1 MTTRDSTGLS
11 GAGPISTDLISTDLI
26 STVPVPVD
34 PVPAGPTPAGPIPP
48 SLAEAAASVPVA
60 PVRGSSTDAL
70 PGHRAA
76 GAVQAGQAGAEQMG
90 TGQMGAGQPELASL
104 AALARTL
111 HLQGDERL
119 AEVAGQYLA
128 LALRL
133 DDDAA
138 QAEGLSYLSGLEQRQ
153 GLYLQAT
160 EHLRQEALMRARL
173 GDWAGQVECL
183 SNLGTLHATL
193 GDHAEALTT
202 LFQCLQLS
210 VQYAEVSA
218 ESRAACLVNIGHTYL
233 ALRQYPQALEYL
245 VPGLEMA
252 AQEGDTDTQLSALSE
267 LGLVYKAQKQ
277 FPLAISTLSLGLEL
291 AQATN
296 AQELIDLTDNLGQVY
311 SDMGDFA
318 RARELFGESLRQSL
332 VQEDLQG
339 RVNAQLSL
347 GRLSFL
353 QGQSAGAHV
362 LLSAAL
368 EAALAHDMRQSA
380 LEVYQALYQGFES
393 VNDLGAAFPY
403 LRAYQRLAG
412 QLFNETSERRAQ
424 TLTARFEAERARQE
438 ADMFRQI
445 GEVSQ
450 TARLQA
456 EETVRVR
463 TAELE
468 AAQIEIVT
476 RLGMAS
482 EYRDDE
488 TGQHTRRVG
497 ELSGHLAQAL
507 GLPHETVD
515 LIRWA
520 ARLHDIG
527 KIGIPDTVLLK
538 HGTYTPEEFGRMK
551 AHTVIGSKVLEG
563 STSPL
568 LKMAE
573 EIARTHHER
582 WDGKGYPS
590 GLAGEDIPISGRV
603 VSAADVFDALITARL
618 YKPAWSIE
626 EALIEMQKQSG
637 SQFDPRIVDCL
648 TSLIG
653 SKLSPLGNSVSELL
667 HPRPVLV
674 KPAVPAQPRA
684 GADAALA
691 DLIERAWT
699 LRESHSR
706 EAEALASEGLAQA
719 EAGNDELLLGL
730 AHRNLGWFRFMS
742 SAFEEA
748 LGHLVRGLDIG
759 VAHGELTLQADCANL
774 MAGVYNSL
782 SDHDKATEQL
792 SVVLKIAREQKD
804 RQREAHCLH
813 NLGIVT
819 MASRSLDEANKYVIE
834 SLSVYREIGDHSGEA
849 KAMGTYANLAFEQG
863 DFELSIRLADK
874 AATQAREYDQLLVEA
889 LAQSTAGK
897 AHARLAQYDLAES
910 LQQQALNYATTAGYP
925 QTRGWSLY
933 ELGQVYHQRGNSQQ
947 AKDAYTSALLL
958 AQELNVKDL
967 EMQVH
972 HSLYELSAAVGDTG
986 AALEFYRK
994 HHAVELDIFNQE
1006 ASLKTRALMV
1016 QLEVERAKSDA
1027 QIYKLRSI
1035 ELASANEALERA
1047 NAEKSGLVNMLED
1060 QSKLLKRQLSEDG
1073 LTGLYNRKHIEGLL
1087 QHEFWQK
1094 KASDQLLC
1102 IAMVDIDHFKL
1113 INDRFSHLVGDQVLR
1128 VVAQLFTQACRPSD
1142 AIGRYGGEEFLF
1154 VFPESTLEQGQR
1166 VCERVQNAIRAYA
1179 WDQVHPGLSVTL
1191 SIGVVADLNVPN
1203 HERLI
1208 SHADTKLYEAKNSGR
1223 DRICL

>member
-1 MTTRDSTGLS
+1 MTTY
-11 GAGPISTDLISTDLI
+11 
-26 STVPVPVD
+26 D
-34 PVPAGPTPAGPIPP
+34 PVGPASLLPAPDLNITT
-48 SLAEAAASVPVA
+48 AAFLE
-60 PVRGSSTDAL
+60 RRRTDA
-70 PGHRAA
+70 
-76 GAVQAGQAGAEQMG
+76 VQ
-90 TGQMGAGQPELASL
+90 TGQVDTGQSPGGHPELASL

-119 AEVAGQYLA
+119 SGVAAQYLE
-128 LALRL
+128 LATQLG
-133 DDDAA
+133 DDAA

-160 EHLRQEALMRARL
+160 EHLRQEALVRARL

-202 LFQCLQLS
+202 LFQCQQLS

-245 VPGLEMA
+245 VPGLETA
-252 AQEGDTDTQLSALSE
+252 AQAGDTDTQLSALSE

-311 SDMGDFA
+311 SDMGDFV

-332 VQEDLQG
+332 AQDDLQG
-339 RVNAQLSL
+339 RVNAQISL
-347 GRLSFL
+347 GRLGFL
-353 QGQSAGAHV
+353 QGQSAGAHT

-368 EAALAHDMRQSA
+368 EAALAHDMWQSA

-403 LRAYQRLAG
+403 LRAHQALAG
-412 QLFNETSERRAQ
+412 QLFNENSERRAQ

-538 HGTYTPEEFGRMK
+538 HGAYTPEEFGRMK

-590 GLAGEDIPISGRV
+590 GLAGDDIPISGRV
-603 VSAADVFDALITARL
+603 VSVADVFDALITARL

-626 EALIEMQKQSG
+626 EALLEMQKQSG

-653 SKLSPLGNSVSELL
+653 SKVSPLGNSVSELL
-667 HPRPVLV
+667 HPRPVPV
-674 KPAVPAQPRA
+674 KPAAAALPRA

-706 EAEALASEGLAQA
+706 EAEALATEGLIQA
-719 EAGNDELLLGL
+719 EAGTDELLLGL

-759 VAHGELTLQADCANL
+759 VAHAELTLQADCANL

-782 SDHDKATEQL
+782 ADYDKSTEQL
-792 SVVLKIAREQKD
+792 SAVLKIAREQKD

-813 NLGIVT
+813 NLGFVS
-819 MASRSLDEANKYVIE
+819 MDSRSLGEAQQYLSE
-834 SLSVYREIGDHSGEA
+834 SLMVYREIGDHSGEA
-849 KAMGTYANLAFEQG
+849 KATGTYANLAFEQG
-863 DFELSIRLADK
+863 DFKLAVSLAHK
-874 AATQAREYDQLLVEA
+874 AAAQAQHHDQFLVEA
-889 LAQSTAGK
+889 VAYSTAGK
-897 AHARLAQYDLAES
+897 AHSKLAQYDLAEELQKRS
-910 LQQQALNYATTAGYP
+910 LSYAVSTGNKQVQAWG
-925 QTRGWSLY
+925 LY
-933 ELGQVYHQRGNSQQ
+933 ELGQVYQQRGESEL
-947 AKDAYTSALLL
+947 AKDTYTQALML
-958 AQELNVKDL
+958 AQELSVKGL
-967 EMQVH
+967 EMQAYL
-972 HSLYELSAAVGDTG
+972 SLSELSATSNNAG

-1087 QHEFWQK
+1087 QHEFWRK
-1094 KASDQLLC
+1094 KSSNELLC

-1128 VVAQLFTQACRPSD
+1128 VVAQLFTQVCRPSD

-1154 VFPESTLEQGQR
+1154 VFPETTLEQGQR
-1166 VCERVQNAIRAYA
+1166 VCERVQTAMRTYA

-1208 SHADTKLYEAKNSGR
+1208 SHADTKLYEAKNNGR

>member
-1 MTTRDSTGLS
+1 MTTRDSTGLPS
-11 GAGPISTDLISTDLI
+11 AGPILTDPISTD
-26 STVPVPVD
+26 PVPANPVPTN
-34 PVPAGPTPAGPIPP
+34 PVPAGPIPS
-48 SLAEAAASVPVA
+48 SLAEVAASVPAA

-70 PGHRAA
+70 PEHRAT
-76 GAVQAGQAGAEQMG
+76 GAVQAGQAD
-90 TGQMGAGQPELASL
+90 TGQIPGRQLELLSL

-119 AEVAGQYLA
+119 AGVAEQYLG
-128 LALRL
+128 LALHL

-202 LFQCLQLS
+202 LFQCQQLS

-245 VPGLEMA
+245 VPGLETA
-252 AQEGDTDTQLSALSE
+252 AQAGDTDTQLSALSE

-332 VQEDLQG
+332 AQEDLQG

-393 VNDLGAAFPY
+393 VNDLGMAFPY

-538 HGTYTPEEFGRMK
+538 HGAYTPEEFGRMK

-603 VSAADVFDALITARL
+603 VSVADVFDALITARL
-618 YKPAWSIE
+618 YKPAWSVE

-637 SQFDPRIVDCL
+637 SQFDPQIVDCL
-648 TSLIG
+648 TSLID
-653 SKLSPLGNSVSELL
+653 SKLNPLGNSVSELL
-667 HPRPVLV
+667 HPRPVSV

-684 GADAALA
+684 DADAALA

-759 VAHGELTLQADCANL
+759 VAHGELTLQADCANF

-819 MASRSLDEANKYVIE
+819 MASRSLDEANKYIIE
-834 SLSVYREIGDHSGEA
+834 SLTVYREIKDHSGEA
-849 KAMGTYANLAFEQG
+849 KAMGTYANLAFGQG
-863 DFELSIRLADK
+863 DFELSISLADK

-897 AHARLAQYDLAES
+897 THARLAQYDLAES
-910 LQQQALNYATTAGYP
+910 LQEQALNYATTAGYP

-933 ELGQVYHQRGNSQQ
+933 ELGQVYYQRGNSQQ
-947 AKDAYTSALLL
+947 AKDAYMSALLL
-958 AQELNVKDL
+958 AQELNIKDL
-967 EMQVH
+967 EMQVY

-994 HHAVELDIFNQE
+994 HHAVELDIFSQE

-1047 NAEKSGLVNMLED
+1047 NAEKSGLVNILED

-1128 VVAQLFTQACRPSD
+1128 VVAQLFMQVCRPSD

-1154 VFPESTLEQGQR
+1154 VFPETTLEQGQR
-1166 VCERVQNAIRAYA
+1166 VCERVQNAIRGYA
-1179 WDQVHPGLSVTL
+1179 WGQVHPGLTVTL